1 MNATTLKSDQMLIQ
15 SHSQPK
21 ALRVRMLVMPSF
33 ARMLSLPLL
42 TVLFV
47 GAACNKMPS
56 PFTVKDRSPHADSDA
71 PFDPPNTYPEWAYD
85 SQSYVKPPQ
94 ELTPEPKVNVNDPL
108 HYFTKGNVVMIRRP
122 EGYTPE
128 EIPRVAIWYTDNN
141 GFHWNKAGYFGR
153 EQTFFPFEAP
163 EDGDYGIRFVGPG
176 QDPALH
182 SLPYPERVYH
192 VDTAL
197 PDVVVT
203 VEPEKTWYNVGET
216 VTISWKAEDAHL
228 IEYPVRIGRLL
239 DFTADGANALELQR
253 DLADEGQI
261 TYTIPEDA
269 LDHEARFRVDALDR
283 AGNLGV
289 AISFALQVVPEE
301 QEDVSELEG
310 GGEIAKANVGPATD
324 ASEANALAYYDGI
337 NTPALKQTSVGPAK
351 TPVSSVK
358 PTLAEG
364 DAALHEPSTLGDA
377 DFDSVAID
385 ASLEPTSTG
394 GAAPLPMATIA
405 ARAAE
410 PEAQLVWDAA
420 ATGATVG
427 DTPFPLGRTNG
438 ATTMTPVNEVHI
450 GKPDIAVSHE
460 ATPDGDGFQPRSDA
474 ILEEYFTVPQRP
486 VQSEPE
492 PAKPAEPSARSI
504 MESNPAYQSIGLTH
518 ADGLLVPMPATIA
531 PGETKLGTVLAHP
544 WRSLTDVWPVAIQT
558 VWLLPRPNF
567 QSKSL
572 NELFEGRFLAAG
584 KITYPVSEPAPVN
597 RTVVS
602 APDAVLS
609 TEVNI
614 QP

>member
-1 MNATTLKSDQMLIQ
+1 
-15 SHSQPK
+15 
-21 ALRVRMLVMPSF
+21 MPRF
-33 ARMLSLPLL
+33 ARMLFLPLL
-42 TVLFV
+42 AVLFA

-163 EDGDYGIRFVGPG
+163 EDGDYGVRFVGPG

-203 VEPEKTWYNVGET
+203 VEPEKTWYHVGET

-301 QEDVSELEG
+301 QDDVSELEG
-310 GGEIAKANVGPATD
+310 DGEIAQTDVDPAIDST
-324 ASEANALAYYDGI
+324 EADSLAYYDGL
-337 NTPALKQTSVGPAK
+337 NTPVLKQPTVSPAK
-351 TPVSSVK
+351 SSATSSE
-358 PTLAEG
+358 PTSPES
-364 DAALHEPSTLGDA
+364 DTALHEPSTLSDA
-377 DFDSVAID
+377 DFDSAAID
-385 ASLEPTSTG
+385 ASLEPASTG
-394 GAAPLPMATIA
+394 GEAPLPMATVA

-420 ATGATVG
+420 STGATMG
-427 DTPFPLGRTNG
+427 NSPLPLGQAES
-438 ATTMTPVNEVHI
+438 ATTMTPVDATQI
-450 GKPDIAVSHE
+450 GRPDIAVSHE

-474 ILEEYFTVPQRP
+474 ILEEYFSVPKRP
-486 VQSEPE
+486 TPLASEPE
-492 PAKPAEPSARSI
+492 PEPANAPEPSAQTHI
-504 MESNPAYQSIGLTH
+504 ESNPAYQSIGLTH

-531 PGETKLGTVLAHP
+531 PGETRLGTVLAHP

-584 KITYPVSEPAPVN
+584 RMTYPVSEPAPAN